1 MLGVP
6 LEPTSET
13 YKVASPN
20 LALNGEQRQF
30 WFYDT
35 QLARAVAQEVF
46 SGKSYTRLPYIEDVK
61 TVLDVGANI
70 GAATLYFAANYPQA
84 RILAFE
90 PDPQSY
96 ELLWRNVQGM
106 QRISIFQ
113 FGLADVDKMAPLYR
127 GLADPVTN
135 SLGAS
140 PDASTHSDLL
150 VSLRAADAVLIEEKI
165 TAIDILK
172 LDTEGAEPAILRCL
186 AACLPNIAVIY
197 VEFHSE
203 SDRKE
208 IDRLLGTTHSLVWAS
223 IGQPHRGELS
233 YVLRGRVPPQL
244 NAQAI
249 TLR

>member
-1 MLGVP
+1 MRAQ
-6 LEPTSET
+6 EKDTKT
-13 YKVASPN
+13 YQVASTN
-20 LALNGEQRQF
+20 LTLNGEQRQF

-35 QLARAVAQEVF
+35 QLGRAVLQEVL
-46 SGKSYTRLPYIEDVK
+46 SGKSYPRLPYIEDVK

-70 GAATLYFAANYPQA
+70 GAATLYFAANYPQS

-96 ELLWRNVQGM
+96 ELLCRNVQGM
-106 QRISIFQ
+106 PRISVFQ
-113 FGLADVDKMAPLYR
+113 FGLADVDKTAPLYR

-140 PDASTHSDLL
+140 PDAATHSDLQ
-150 VSLRAADAVLIEEKI
+150 VSLRAADAVLAEEKLM
-165 TAIDILK
+165 AIDILK
-172 LDTEGAEPAILRCL
+172 LDTEGAELAILRCL
-186 AACLPNIAVIY
+186 APSLPNVTVIH

-203 SDRKE
+203 ADRKE

-223 IGQPHRGELS
+223 MGQPHRGELS
-233 YVLRGRVPPQL
+233 YVLRGRVPAQL

-249 TLR
+249 TPR